1 LTLYKRTK
9 PFGASPEWYLAF
21 AEWRADIQRRTD
33 AWRTVKF
40 FRQSRSHT
48 ILWTEVM
55 RGHYHGASPSVT
67 QCVAAMPCAR
77 MTARKIIGLAEQK
90 GYFLRRAA
98 AADSRKKLLAP
109 SPRCV
114 AEYEAMVDE
123 FLHLA
128 ERLNAVMPARPR
140 GPSKTSKTRAKTAK
154 L

>member
-1 LTLYKRTK
+1 LRPSNKTRPRDSATDRHG
-9 PFGASPEWYLAF
+9 PQWYLAF

-48 ILWTEVM
+48 ILWTAVM
-55 RGHYHGASPSVT
+55 RGHYTAAAPGVSE
-67 QCVAAMPCAR
+67 CLAAMPCAP
-77 MTARKIIGLAEQK
+77 MTARKIIVLAEQK

-98 AADSRKKLLAP
+98 AGDSRKKLLLP
-109 SPRCV
+109 SAQCV

-123 FLHLA
+123 FLTLA
-128 ERLNAVMPARPR
+128 DKLGAPAGKKAGR
-140 GPSKTSKTRAKTAK
+140 SANRAK

>member
-1 LTLYKRTK
+1 MRPSTK
-9 PFGASPEWYLAF
+9 TVRREPAPQRHAPQWYLAF

-48 ILWTEVM
+48 ILWTDVM
-55 RGHYHGASPSVT
+55 RGHYTAAAPGVSE
-67 QCVAAMPCAR
+67 CLAAMPCAR
-77 MTARKIIGLAEQK
+77 MTARKIIALAEQK

-98 AADSRKKLLAP
+98 AGDSRKKLLQP
-109 SPRCV
+109 SAQCV

-123 FLHLA
+123 FLTLA
-128 ERLNAVMPARPR
+128 DKLGAP
-140 GPSKTSKTRAKTAK
+140 PSKARRNNRAK

>member
-1 LTLYKRTK
+1 LR
-9 PFGASPEWYLAF
+9 PEQRSRRRDPVAGRRGPQWYLAF

-55 RGHYHGASPSVT
+55 RGHYMAAAPGVSE
-67 QCVAAMPCAR
+67 CLAAMPCAP
-77 MTARKIIGLAEQK
+77 MTARKIIARAEQK
-90 GYFLRRAA
+90 GYFLRRP
-98 AADSRKKLLAP
+98 AADDSRRKLLLP
-109 SPRCV
+109 SAQCI

-123 FLHLA
+123 FLTLA
-128 ERLNAVMPARPR
+128 DKLGA
-140 GPSKTSKTRAKTAK
+140 SRAKAGRKSDGAK

>member
-1 LTLYKRTK
+1 MGTSTRAHATD
-9 PFGASPEWYLAF
+9 WYLAF

-33 AWRTVKF
+33 DWRTVKF

-55 RGHYHGASPSVT
+55 RGHYTGAAPGVT
-67 QCVAAMPCAR
+67 DCIAAMPCAR
-77 MTARKIIGLAEQK
+77 MTARKIIARAEQK
-90 GYFLRRAA
+90 GYFLHRAA
-98 AADSRKKLLAP
+98 ADDSRKKLLVPAP
-109 SPRCV
+109 HCV

-128 ERLNAVMPARPR
+128 DRLAATRLPPNKKDDTKPR
-140 GPSKTSKTRAKTAK
+140 KADRAK